1 MHNIYDGFRFIEI
14 AAYCVGAAVVA
25 ALAYVAWRVLR

>member
-1 MHNIYDGFRFIEI
+1 MPDATEQRDLAPWPGCLLF
-14 AAYCVGAAVVA
+14 VL